1 MRHPRLLNRDDSLLL
16 IIDVQESFRKVI
28 PDFPNL
34 TRDISILVEVS
45 KILKMPVLVTEQ
57 YPEGLGR
64 TVPELTACLGQHD
77 RFEKKAFSCCQ
88 QEQFKNA
95 LSALGRKQVIVTGIE
110 CHVCVSQTV
119 HDLLL
124 MDYSPHLIADAISS
138 RVSRNK
144 EIGMQ
149 KMIQSGAV
157 LSSLETAIFELLV
170 EAGSE
175 NFKAIQRL
183 IK

>member
-16 IIDVQESFRKVI
+16 IIDVQESFRKAM

-64 TVPELTACLGQHD
+64 TVPELTACLGPHEK
-77 RFEKKAFSCCQ
+77 FEKKSFSCCQ
-88 QEQFKNA
+88 QEQFQNA
-95 LSALGRKQVIVTGIE
+95 LKALGRKQVIVTGLE
-110 CHVCVSQTV
+110 SHVCVSQTV

-124 MDYSPHLIADAISS
+124 MDYSPHLIVEAISS
-138 RVSRNK
+138 RVVKNK
-144 EIGMQ
+144 EIGIE
-149 KMIQSGAV
+149 KMIGAGAI

-170 EAGSE
+170 EAGTE
-175 NFKAIQRL
+175 NFKSIQRL

>member
-16 IIDVQESFRKVI
+16 IIDVQESFRKAI
-28 PDFPNL
+28 PDFANL

-45 KILKMPVLVTEQ
+45 KILKMPVVVTEQ

-64 TVPELTACLGQHD
+64 TVPELAACLGQHE
-77 RFEKKAFSCCQ
+77 RFEKKSFSCCQ
-88 QEQFKNA
+88 QEQLRTH
-95 LSALGRKQVIVTGIE
+95 LSSLGRKQVIVTGIE
-110 CHVCVSQTV
+110 SHVCVNQTV

-124 MDYSPHLIADAISS
+124 MNYAPHLIVEAISS
-138 RVSRNK
+138 RASKNK
-144 EIGMQ
+144 EIGIE
-149 KMIQSGAV
+149 KMVAAGAT
-157 LSSLETAIFELLV
+157 LSSLETAIFELLI
-170 EAGSE
+170 EAGTE

>member
-1 MRHPRLLNRDDSLLL
+1 ML
-16 IIDVQESFRKVI
+16 IIDVQESFRKAM

-64 TVPELTACLGQHD
+64 TVPELTACLGPHE
-77 RFEKKAFSCCQ
+77 RFEKKTFSCCQ
-88 QEQFKNA
+88 QDQFRTMLNA
-95 LSALGRKQVIVTGIE
+95 VGRKQVIVTGIE

-119 HDLLL
+119 HDLLVL
-124 MDYSPHLIADAISS
+124 DYSPHLIVDAISS
-138 RVSRNK
+138 RVAKNK
-144 EIGMQ
+144 EIGIE
-149 KMIQSGAV
+149 KMVGAGAV

-170 EAGSE
+170 EAGTE

>member
-16 IIDVQESFRKVI
+16 IIDVQESFRKVL

-64 TVPELTACLGQHD
+64 TVPELTACLGAHE

-88 QEQFKNA
+88 QEQFRSV
-95 LSALGRKQVIVTGIE
+95 LSALGRKQVIVTGLE
-110 CHVCVSQTV
+110 SHVCVSQTV

-124 MDYSPHLIADAISS
+124 LNYSPHLIVEAISS
-138 RVSRNK
+138 RVNRNK

-149 KMIQSGAV
+149 KMIEAGAV
-157 LSSLETAIFELLV
+157 VSSLETAIFELLV

-175 NFKAIQRL
+175 NF
-183 IK
+183 